1 MSCVPMVFYRFAI
14 NCFKGHTCLCLHP
27 YFLIPLFCTPY
38 MSHCVCT
45 VAHTFPCPIGR
56 VSVRESLPAHLC
68 LCVCASACGECDP
81 NHQIRS
87 QIPGL
92 SYMWSTAGTGR
103 AKSQRPSKQ
112 SKRRQHRQRSNGRAD
127 WQRSRAT
134 GRPSLLKGKPS
145 GHRTGQLQS
154 RGGGRPRGRLSSN
167 GSSSL
172 SLYNMPT
179 GVSVLL

>member
-1 MSCVPMVFYRFAI
+1 MNDCV
-14 NCFKGHTCLCLHP
+14 H
-27 YFLIPLFCTPY
+27 
-38 MSHCVCT
+38 
-45 VAHTFPCPIGR
+45 
-56 VSVRESLPAHLC
+56 
-68 LCVCASACGECDP
+68 ASAYGVCDP
-81 NHQIRS
+81 S
-87 QIPGL
+87 C
-92 SYMWSTAGTGR
+92 MCFTADTGR
-103 AKSQRPSKQ
+103 AKSQRPSRR

-179 GVSVLL
+179 GGSALETKRKEKTTSFAVNLLRNPVLYRAAQWSVMLSATCNQQAMG